1 MIGNFED
8 ARVLRWR
15 SGDRLR
21 RPRGEISFMQYA
33 APEYR
38 LADLEGLVCYDH
50 AVDIWAIGIV
60 IYELHNGWVRVEI
73 DI

>member
-8 ARVLRWR
+8 ARLLRWR

-21 RPRGEISFMQYA
+21 RLRGEISFTQYT

-38 LADLEGLVCYDH
+38 LADLEELVCYDH
-50 AVDIWAIGIV
+50 AVDIWAIGI
-60 IYELHNGWVRVEI
+60 IICELHNGWVRVGI
-73 DI
+73 GI